1 MKTATLTTI
10 DLTKTI
16 ENGGVN
22 IPIVQGVSME
32 ISEGDFALITGPSG
46 CGKSSLLSILGLL
59 SDFSSGKYYLDGL
72 DISVTH
78 PDHHAEIR
86 NKIGFI
92 FQSFNLLD
100 EMSVFDNIALPLRY
114 SKEFSSNRE
123 IETRVMELLDLLR
136 LSSKRHGKP
145 SELSGGQQQLVAIAR
160 ALSNKPRLI
169 LADEP
174 TGNLDSRSSEI
185 VLNTLT
191 ELNRN
196 GATICMVS
204 HDHMHAIYA
213 NKHFTM
219 NDGKI
224 ISQR

>member
-1 MKTATLTTI
+1 MKQIILTAI
-10 DLTKTI
+10 DVTKNV
-16 ENGGVN
+16 ENCG
-22 IPIVQGVSME
+22 IITPIINCVSLE
-32 ISEGDFALITGPSG
+32 IGKGDFVLISGPSG

-59 SDFSSGKYYLDGL
+59 SDFSSGQYYLDSV
-72 DISVTH
+72 DISRTRV
-78 PDHHAEIR
+78 DHRAAIR

-114 SKEFSSNRE
+114 SNECCSKLE
-123 IETRVMELLDLLR
+123 IEKRVMSLLELLR
-136 LSSKRHGKP
+136 LSSKKHSKP

-160 ALSNKPRLI
+160 ALSNNPRLI

-174 TGNLDSRSSEI
+174 TGNLDSISSEI
-185 VLNTLT
+185 VLNTLA

-213 NKHFTM
+213 NKHLLM

-224 ISQR
+224 IS